1 MTLNP
6 SLLAFLGVST
16 LIIVTPGPDT
26 ALVVRNTLH
35 SGRRAGVATVL
46 GIVCGITA
54 WVIAAAIGLATVLER
69 SAIAFSAIKV
79 AGGAYLVVIGL
90 LTLRQRQ
97 PSTAVGAGVS
107 LLTARRAWTLGWLS
121 ASLNPKLGMFFL
133 TLLPQFVG
141 PGTDE
146 SARLLALAGAFGV
159 LGLTWLLIVVEA
171 VARTR
176 TAVGR
181 PRVGR
186 VVRSV
191 MGTVLIGL
199 GVRVIFVRD

>member
-1 MTLNP
+1 MTLDP

-79 AGGAYLVVIGL
+79 AGGAYLVVIGC
-90 LTLRQRQ
+90 
-97 PSTAVGAGVS
+97 
-107 LLTARRAWTLGWLS
+107 
-121 ASLNPKLGMFFL
+121 
-133 TLLPQFVG
+133 
-141 PGTDE
+141 
-146 SARLLALAGAFGV
+146 
-159 LGLTWLLIVVEA
+159 
-171 VARTR
+171 
-176 TAVGR
+176 
-181 PRVGR
+181 
-186 VVRSV
+186 
-191 MGTVLIGL
+191 
-199 GVRVIFVRD
+199 